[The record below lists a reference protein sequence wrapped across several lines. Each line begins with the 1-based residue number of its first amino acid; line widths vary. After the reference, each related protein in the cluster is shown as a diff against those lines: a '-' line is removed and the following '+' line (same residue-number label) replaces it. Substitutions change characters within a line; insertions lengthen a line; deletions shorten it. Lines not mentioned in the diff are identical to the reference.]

1 MNGTGFPLTAL
12 FTWQGSSMEK
22 KTHTKNN
29 QLTRSHSSFKSAL
42 LQSYRMHFKSGLIQ
56 LISKSS
62 ACTRHRPSYHN
73 KHTGQLL
80 FDYKPLVFF
89 SFLILRWQVSSIQHK
104 PEIFIYNSASQKKH
118 TMLSL
123 KKARG
128 STHRLRTPASFT
140 YSILALLMMLSP
152 HRFQKCWKKKHSFNI
167 YRKQVIDRGK
177 TFLECLL
184 MCTE

>member
-1 MNGTGFPLTAL
+1 MGQDFLLQLFLHGKSPL
-12 FTWQGSSMEK
+12 WKK
-22 KTHTKNN
+22 KTTKNN
-29 QLTRSHSSFKSAL
+29 ELTHSHSSLKSAL
-42 LQSYRMHFKSGLIQ
+42 LQSYRMDFKSGPLQ

-89 SFLILRWQVSSIQHK
+89 SFLISRWQVSSIQYK
-104 PEIFIYNSASQKKH
+104 PEIFIYNSASQKKY

-152 HRFQKCWKKKHSFNI
+152 HCFQKCWKKKAF
-167 YRKQVIDRGK
+167 
-177 TFLECLL
+177 F
-184 MCTE
+184 